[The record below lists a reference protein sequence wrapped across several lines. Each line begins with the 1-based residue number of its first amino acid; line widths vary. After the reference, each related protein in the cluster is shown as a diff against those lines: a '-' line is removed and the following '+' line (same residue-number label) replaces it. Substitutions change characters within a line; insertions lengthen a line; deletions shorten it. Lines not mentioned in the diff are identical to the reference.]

1 MVKASLSFICQSR
14 RERVAT
20 LDRHLIGP
28 SSQICWES
36 YQQTRL
42 IAVEPPGNWR
52 TAFELGTDL
61 GSRPEAPNR
70 KSKHWQNLDSKT
82 LRRENLVWLDFAT
95 ATEAAVKAVI
105 RQDLTFR
112 FQYSVYRRH

>member
-1 MVKASLSFICQSR
+1 
-14 RERVAT
+14 
-20 LDRHLIGP
+20 LIGP

-52 TAFELGTDL
+52 AALELGTDL
-61 GSRPEAPNR
+61 GSRPEAPNG
-70 KSKHWQNLDSKT
+70 KSESWQNLDSKI
-82 LRRENLVWLDFAT
+82 LRREHLVWLDFAT
-95 ATEAAVKAVI
+95 AAEAAVKTVI

-112 FQYSVYRRH
+112 FQYSMYRRY